1 MEADTSGAPTARRQ
15 ATPRPFP
22 SRVEG
27 LCPRLAWLPFPENQ
41 FLARFLLTYR
51 RGAPQSPCC
60 GKPRRMKA
68 TFHLFPGDL
77 AGDIHAA
84 EESTEVPSKSHKHH
98 GDRLDGQ
105 PITGQ
110 NSFLSPLRPY
120 VDEANY
126 PDQQAGCPTENQM
139 QQKDAFE
146 SL

>member
-1 MEADTSGAPTARRQ
+1 MLHGSGYVQRAPTARRQ

-22 SRVEG
+22 SRAEG

-84 EESTEVPSKSHKHH
+84 EESPEVPSKSQKHH
-98 GDRLDGQ
+98 PDRLDGQ
-105 PITGQ
+105 AITGQ
-110 NSFLSPLRPY
+110 NSSLLPLRPS
-120 VDEANY
+120 VDETNY
-126 PDQQAGCPTENQM
+126 PDLQACSTTEHQVH
-139 QQKDAFE
+139 
-146 SL
+146 